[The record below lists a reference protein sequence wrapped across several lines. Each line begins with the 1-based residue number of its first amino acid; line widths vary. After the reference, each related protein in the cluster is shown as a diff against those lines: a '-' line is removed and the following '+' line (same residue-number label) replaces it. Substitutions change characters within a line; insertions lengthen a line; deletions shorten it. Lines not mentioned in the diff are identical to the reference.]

1 MEDYKDINCILELM
15 PQPVFCVRNGAI
27 LFGNQAARQLYL
39 EPGFPV
45 SELLGDALQD
55 YRDFQGS
62 SMYLQ
67 LALPGLSLGACV
79 TRMKDLDIFVT
90 DQEHGELQ
98 ALALA
103 AMKFREPLTEV
114 LLVLNKDGEGM
125 EPASR
130 GRMSQR
136 LFQMQ
141 RLIFNMSDA
150 ARYTT
155 QLSQRTGLM
164 NISAVVGDL
173 LQRISDLTARK
184 GVTLVHSCPDQ
195 RIMTELD
202 TEKLERAVYNMVS
215 NALKVTAPGGTIEA
229 KLTCVNRRLHL
240 SVRDYGP
247 GIPSQVMGTLYT
259 RYLRQPSLDQADEGM
274 GLGMTL
280 IRATAVAHGGAVLID
295 HPDQVG
301 TRVTMT
307 FSIRES
313 KEAILRSNIKT
324 MDYAGEQDHGLVEFA
339 DVLPLEAFI
348 KD

>member
-1 MEDYKDINCILELM
+1 MEDYKDINSILELM
-15 PQPVFCVRNGAI
+15 PQPVFCVRGGAI
-27 LFGNQAARQLYL
+27 LFGNQATRQLYL
-39 EPGFPV
+39 EPGLPV

-55 YRDFQGS
+55 YLDFQGGS
-62 SMYLQ
+62 LYVQ
-67 LALPGLSLGACV
+67 LTLPGLMLGASV
-79 TRMKDLDIFVT
+79 TRLKDLDVFVT
-90 DQEHGELQ
+90 EQEHGELQ

-114 LLVLNKDGEGM
+114 LFVLNRDGGNL

-130 GRMSQR
+130 GRMSRR

-155 QLSQRTGLM
+155 QISQRKSCM
-164 NISAVVGDL
+164 NICALVGEL
-173 LQRISDLTARK
+173 FQKISDLTARK
-184 GVTLVHSCPDQ
+184 GVTLVCSTPDE

-202 TEKLERAVYNMVS
+202 VEKLERAVYNMVS
-215 NALKVTAPGGTIEA
+215 NALKVTPEGGTIEA
-229 KLTCVNRRLHL
+229 RLSCVNRRLHL
-240 SVRDYGP
+240 SVRDFGP
-247 GIPSQVMGTLYT
+247 GIAPEIMGTLYT
-259 RYLRQPSLDQADEGM
+259 RYLRQPALDEGDEGV

-307 FSIRES
+307 LSIRDTR
-313 KEAILRSNIKT
+313 EAILRSNIMT
-324 MDYAGEQDHGLVEFA
+324 VDYAGEQDHGLVEFA
-339 DVLPLEAFI
+339 DVLPLDAFI